1 MRWTATTAA
10 FCPLLAPAPSSLAWS
25 TLSSLASS
33 SASSSTAHSFGSS
46 SSGDSGDHM
55 FFTYALGDG
64 AAKRQ
69 LYVPLNSRSTTVSLP
84 STRGPNFVLPPDAVA
99 ALCRVREAEESGG
112 VANHDEFGDDGRRPS
127 ASELLTEVRQALQS
141 PDQEFSHVVFAGEG
155 EPLLRLHALV
165 AMARQI
171 KKEDND
177 AAVSIRVN
185 TNGLVGAGGAAA
197 CATFLRD
204 AGVDSVSVA
213 LMTGD
218 PDQYVALMEPVA
230 AVGECGS
237 GGAPLGAHSRVC
249 DFIAASAA
257 LDDFNVEVTAVDR
270 PGVDHAATEELA
282 ARLLGSSRSEAE
294 RGGGR
299 PSVRWRPYFP

>member
-1 MRWTATTAA
+1 
-10 FCPLLAPAPSSLAWS
+10 
-25 TLSSLASS
+25 
-33 SASSSTAHSFGSS
+33 
-46 SSGDSGDHM
+46 M
-55 FFTYALGDG
+55 FFTYALGGG

-112 VANHDEFGDDGRRPS
+112 VANDDECGGDGQLPS
-127 ASELLTEVRQALQS
+127 ASELLAEVRQALRS

-155 EPLLRLHALV
+155 EPLLRLHALA

-171 KKEDND
+171 KKEDGDND

-213 LMTGD
+213 LMTGG
-218 PDQYVALMEPVA
+218 PDQYVALMEPVT
-230 AVGECGS
+230 AVGECDS

-249 DFIAASAA
+249 AFIAASAA
-257 LDDFNVEVTAVDR
+257 LDDFDVEVTAVDR
-270 PGVDHAATEELA
+270 PDVDHAATEELA

-299 PSVRWRPYFP
+299 PIVRWRPYFP